1 MRTLLALCAL
11 VLRAVR
17 PSRGSHA
24 VRRGEQLEPL
34 ERSAGSPRTVRRNVA
49 EREHL
54 ERVPLAERTADAL
67 RGEQLEPEPRTGHR
81 GEPVNVAERTAE
93 SPREPREP
101 ETGTASAPRAARGRP
116 YAELVPAAMPVNPY
130 AAPVPV
136 TLPAKPHTVAT
147 EAALIRPYL
156 VAWEREQERERTDRS
171 RLGIAVLLDIAR
183 AEGTSQ

>member
-1 MRTLLALCAL
+1 
-11 VLRAVR
+11 
-17 PSRGSHA
+17 
-24 VRRGEQLEPL
+24 
-34 ERSAGSPRTVRRNVA
+34 
-49 EREHL
+49 
-54 ERVPLAERTADAL
+54 
-67 RGEQLEPEPRTGHR
+67 
-81 GEPVNVAERTAE
+81 
-93 SPREPREP
+93 
-101 ETGTASAPRAARGRP
+101 
-116 YAELVPAAMPVNPY
+116 MPVNPY